1 MTFRNVK
8 GQVLVADN
16 TATLQDCSSEAFG
29 GRFQLAGG
37 YQTLA
42 GEQPNFD
49 LKYDMI
55 DVQFSQ
61 IAQKFSYVKVL
72 APVIKFLDGRFST
85 SFITNGALKDDFMP
99 DLASL
104 NLSGLVETSECLL
117 KSFGPAEELA
127 QKLKLKFLQSPRIQN
142 SKNWLEVK
150 NGIVEV
156 KEFDTKIEDIDFQ
169 ISGTQALNQELNYL
183 IKMKIPRKYLE
194 ASELTKGLNEQFS
207 WLTNEANKLG
217 FKLSSGEFVN
227 VNVIMNGTITKP
239 TFDLKLVGMDGEKP
253 LVDVV
258 KDELKQGVEHII
270 DSAKTV
276 AEAKRDSLLKKGE
289 EKLDKVVDT
298 LAKEAQKVVDTI
310 TNRATEELKNK
321 VDDELSKRA
330 SEAIDQKVGEVGG
343 EKAKE
348 EVDKVVDKLK
358 SWKPFEKKKTTPPDS
373 TKTGTKKEE

>member
-1 MTFRNVK
+1 
-8 GQVLVADN
+8 
-16 TATLQDCSSEAFG
+16 
-29 GRFQLAGG
+29 
-37 YQTLA
+37 
-42 GEQPNFD
+42 
-49 LKYDMI
+49 
-55 DVQFSQ
+55 
-61 IAQKFSYVKVL
+61 
-72 APVIKFLDGRFST
+72 
-85 SFITNGALKDDFMP
+85 
-99 DLASL
+99 
-104 NLSGLVETSECLL
+104 
-117 KSFGPAEELA
+117 
-127 QKLKLKFLQSPRIQN
+127 
-142 SKNWLEVK
+142 
-150 NGIVEV
+150 
-156 KEFDTKIEDIDFQ
+156 
-169 ISGTQALNQELNYL
+169 
-183 IKMKIPRKYLE
+183 MKIPRKYLE

-258 KDELKQGVEHII
+258 KDELKQGVEQII

-289 EKLDKVVDT
+289 EKMDNVVDT

-310 TNRATEELKNK
+310 ANRATEELKNK

-358 SWKPFEKKKTTPPDS
+358 SWKPFEKKKTPPPDS